1 MTFAPF
7 WTSIIGMIKKL
18 LLALCLVVL
27 PGVAHAAETMV
38 DAEAITKQVEKY
50 MAGVDTVQARFVQTA
65 PDGTQR
71 IGTFY
76 MDRPGKMRFEYDAP
90 VKDLVV
96 ADGVQLFYYDGD
108 LKQTSS
114 APVGQTLADFLLRKN
129 IKLSG
134 DVRVVGV
141 QQGGGLTQVILTQ
154 TADPNAGT
162 MTIGFRE
169 KPFELKKW
177 RITDGGGQIT
187 EVELFDVQQNIALS
201 GSLFA
206 YKNPAGA
213 QAGYNQ

>member
-1 MTFAPF
+1 MIRKFLLVICVTLMSISAYAAAPV
-7 WTSIIGMIKKL
+7 TQEAGELDPK
-18 LLALCLVVL
+18 LVVQ
-27 PGVAHAAETMV
+27 
-38 DAEAITKQVEKY
+38 DIEKY
-50 MAGVDTVQARFVQTA
+50 MAKVDTVQARFVQTA

-96 ADGVQLFYYDGD
+96 ADGIQLFYFDGE

-114 APVGQTLADFLLRKN
+114 APVGQTLADFLLRKQ

-134 DVRVVGV
+134 DVIVMGV

-154 TADPNAGT
+154 KADPNAGT

-169 KPFELKKW
+169 NPFELKKW
-177 RITDGGGQIT
+177 RITDASGQIT

-201 GSLFA
+201 NSLFV
-206 YKNPAGA
+206 YKDPSRPQGK
-213 QAGYNQ
+213 YNQ